1 VVRSGPDR
9 SQLRTPEQAAALIRP
24 DDVLALPLGPG
35 VPGALLHALGAR
47 TDFEGLRVFSGLLLE
62 PYALFTHAGVLL
74 LSGFLGPVERGLH
87 AAGADVEFIPSD
99 FRGFARVARRLRPR
113 VVATAVAPAD
123 AHGRYSLSLHAGAT
137 VDEIHRCGADPTR
150 LLIAEVNAQLP
161 RTYGLPPDHA
171 HALDRAEIDVLIE
184 TDRPPPSIDDPP
196 AGPLEQAIANHAQA
210 YIPDGA
216 TLQTG
221 IGGIPGE
228 IAEIL
233 ATGSGGDYGVH
244 SEMFTT
250 GLMRLHQ
257 AGKVT
262 NRKGAFDG
270 SSITTFALGTPELYA
285 WLHEREDVRFLPVSV
300 VNDPSLIGRNRRM
313 VSING
318 ALAVDLFGQLA
329 ADALSGRQYSGI
341 GGHEDFVAGAG
352 AAPGGHSL
360 VCLPSTARVDEA
372 PVSRITAALPPGSL
386 VTTPRH
392 HVDVVITEYGAA
404 ELSGRT
410 VGERARALIDV
421 AHPDFR
427 ERLQQDA
434 AKLGLLAR

>member
-1 VVRSGPDR
+1 MKTRPAR
-9 SQLRTPEQAAALIRP
+9 PQLRTPEEAAALLRA

-35 VPGALLHALGAR
+35 QPAALLHALGAR
-47 TDFEGLRVFSGLLLE
+47 TDFSDLRVFSGLLLE
-62 PYALFTHAGVLL
+62 PYALFTRAGVRL
-74 LSGFLGPVERGLH
+74 LSGFLGPVERALR
-87 AAGADVEFIPSD
+87 AAGSNVEFIPSD
-99 FRGFARVARRLRPR
+99 FRGFARVARQLRPR
-113 VVATAVAPAD
+113 IVATAVAPPDAD
-123 AHGRYSLSLHAGAT
+123 GRFSLSLHAGAT
-137 VDEIHRCGADPTR
+137 VEEIHRCGADPDG
-150 LLIAEVNAQLP
+150 LLIAEVNARLP

-171 HALDRAEIDVLIE
+171 HALVPEEIDILVE
-184 TDRPPPSIDDPP
+184 TDRPPPSIPDPP
-196 AGPLEQAIANHAQA
+196 AGPIEHAIADYARA
-210 YIPDGA
+210 FIPDGA

-233 ATGSGGDYGVH
+233 AGGAGGDYGIH

-262 NRKGAFDG
+262 NRKGMFDG
-270 SSITTFALGTPELYA
+270 VSITTFAAGTPELYT
-285 WLHEREDVRFLPVSV
+285 WLHEQEDVRFLPVGV
-300 VNDPSLIGRNRRM
+300 VNDPSLIARNRHM

-318 ALAVDLFGQLA
+318 ALTVDLFGQLA
-329 ADALSGRQYSGI
+329 ADALPGRQHSGI
-341 GGHEDFVAGAG
+341 GGHEDFVAGAA
-352 AAPGGHSL
+352 AAPGGRSL
-360 VCLPSTARVDEA
+360 VCLPSTAQVDGA
-372 PVSRITAALPPGSL
+372 PVSRIAAALPQGSL

-404 ELSGRT
+404 ELAGRT

-427 ERLQQDA
+427 ERLQEDA
-434 AKLGLLAR
+434 AKLGLVPR